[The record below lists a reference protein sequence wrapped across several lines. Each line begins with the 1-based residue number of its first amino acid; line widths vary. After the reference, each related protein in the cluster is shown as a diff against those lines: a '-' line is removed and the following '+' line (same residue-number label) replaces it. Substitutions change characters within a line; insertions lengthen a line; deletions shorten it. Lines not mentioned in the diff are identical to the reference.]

1 MGLVGEV
8 QQVARGWRWTRRS
21 LTPRSA
27 EPWTPE
33 RERKEFPTAWART
46 TAGCVAREV
55 VQRWVLRPLV
65 WRETRPRVEGLDR
78 LDGLRGPVVF
88 VANHSSHLD
97 APLLLGSL
105 PLRWRERTAVGAAA
119 DYFFDARWRAAATA
133 IAFNAFPVDRRGGK
147 KAASTVRQLLDDG
160 WNLLLFPEGTRSP
173 DGWMGTF
180 RHGAARLCVERGVP
194 IVPVALRGTH
204 AAMPRGRSW
213 AIPGRPPV
221 AVRFGCPVYPGA
233 DERPRDLTARI
244 TQAVARAWHE
254 EDTDW
259 WTSLRAQADAATP
272 PASGP
277 KAADW
282 RRRWE
287 SSRPLPGADPARV
300 WRP

>member
-1 MGLVGEV
+1 MGLVREV
-8 QQVARGWRWTRRS
+8 EQVARGWRWTRRS

-33 RERKEFPTAWART
+33 PERREFPTAWART

-55 VQRWVLRPLV
+55 VQRWVLRPVV
-65 WRETRPRVEGLDR
+65 WWETRPRVEGLDR
-78 LDGLRGPVVF
+78 LEGLRGPVVF

-97 APLLLGSL
+97 APLVLCSL

-133 IAFNAFPVDRRGGK
+133 VAFNAFPVERRGGNRN
-147 KAASTVRQLLDDG
+147 ASTARDLLDQG

-173 DGWMGTF
+173 DGWMRAF
-180 RHGAARLCVERGVP
+180 RHGAARLCVDAGVP
-194 IVPVALRGTH
+194 VVPVALRGTH

-213 AIPGRPPV
+213 TIPGKPPV
-221 AVRFGCPVYPGA
+221 SVRFGSPVYPGT
-233 DERPRDLTARI
+233 DERPRDLTQRL
-244 TQAVARAWHE
+244 TQGVARAWHE

-259 WTSLRAQADAATP
+259 WTSLRGETDKTTP
-272 PASGP
+272 PPSGP
-277 KAADW
+277 PAAEW

-287 SSRPLPGADPARV
+287 SSRPLADTRPARV